1 MSTENPAAN
10 FQLARDPFGRL
21 VFTGADGETHEAV
34 VPVRA
39 FPIGEPERG
48 IALVSPEG
56 HELAWIDRLEALPEG
71 IAALIREEL
80 ESREFVPEI
89 KRLRGVS
96 SFACP
101 STWDIETDRGDALL
115 VLKGEEDIRRLG
127 RERLLIADTH
137 GIQYLVRDL
146 TALDRGSRKIL
157 DRFL

>member
-1 MSTENPAAN
+1 MMN
-10 FQLARDPFGRL
+10 FSLIRNAFGRL
-21 VFTGADGETHEAV
+21 VFTGSDGEVHEAV

-39 FPIGEPERG
+39 FPIGAPEDG
-48 IALVSPEG
+48 IALVSTEG
-56 HELAWIDRLEALPEG
+56 HELLWIDRLESLPAG

-80 ESREFVPEI
+80 ESREFVPLI
-89 KRLRGVS
+89 RRIRSVS

-101 STWDIETDRGDALL
+101 STWDIETDRGDAQL

-127 RERLLIADTH
+127 REKLLIADAH

-146 TALDRGSRKIL
+146 TALDRPSRKIL

>member
-1 MSTENPAAN
+1 MSNAH
-10 FQLARDPFGRL
+10 FQLIRNPFGRL

-34 VPVRA
+34 LPVRA
-39 FPIGEPERG
+39 FPIGAPDDG

-56 HELAWIDRLEALPEG
+56 HELAWIDRLEQLPEA
-71 IAALIREEL
+71 IAALIQEEL

-89 KRLRGVS
+89 KRIRGVS

-137 GIQYLVRDL
+137 GIQYLVRNL
-146 TALDRGSRKIL
+146 AGMDRGSRKIL